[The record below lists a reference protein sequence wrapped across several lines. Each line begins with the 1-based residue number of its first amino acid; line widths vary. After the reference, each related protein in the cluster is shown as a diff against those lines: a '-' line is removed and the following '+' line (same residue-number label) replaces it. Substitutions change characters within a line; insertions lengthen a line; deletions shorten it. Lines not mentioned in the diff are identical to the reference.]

1 MESFSRS
8 VLRTC
13 SIDIHKSGC
22 NLTSLKFLQ
31 LLYQIF
37 NALRSKDSFNSV
49 LFRCP
54 KYVLASLQNDLI
66 SSIQIGSFLPPFT
79 RTNSVTLNRLEAL
92 PQPSPQP
99 LYPYSIVTSLEL
111 VRNRSSPR
119 KCLPS
124 RRRYYSGDDQI
135 SSSGKKKFRYLSDA
149 KDLRILLCFS

>member
-1 MESFSRS
+1 MVQTVLNSKTILLKNLYAWCGPSTVYLYHVFALLWSNLLNKFCGMESFSRS

-22 NLTSLKFLQ
+22 NLTGLKFLQ

-92 PQPSPQP
+92 P
-99 LYPYSIVTSLEL
+99 
-111 VRNRSSPR
+111 
-119 KCLPS
+119 
-124 RRRYYSGDDQI
+124 
-135 SSSGKKKFRYLSDA
+135 
-149 KDLRILLCFS
+149 